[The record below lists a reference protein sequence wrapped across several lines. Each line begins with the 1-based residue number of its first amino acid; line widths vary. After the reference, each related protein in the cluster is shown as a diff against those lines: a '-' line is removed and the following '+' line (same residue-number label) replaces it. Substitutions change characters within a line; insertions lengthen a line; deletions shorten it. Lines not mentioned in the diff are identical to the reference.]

1 MSLHRKNVSY
11 GNVNIINVDVYVESY
26 WGLEYNMTKNDFKEM
41 FEYMYYKD
49 LYWLGLLGA
58 FILVVTA
65 PVVVP
70 TRIIYRTFKAVKRYG
85 L

>member
-1 MSLHRKNVSY
+1 
-11 GNVNIINVDVYVESY
+11 
-26 WGLEYNMTKNDFKEM
+26 MTKNDLKEM

-49 LYWLGLLGA
+49 LYWLGLCGA
-58 FILVVTA
+58 LILIVTA

-70 TRIIYRTFKAVKRYG
+70 TRIIYRTYKAIKSYG

>member
-1 MSLHRKNVSY
+1 
-11 GNVNIINVDVYVESY
+11 
-26 WGLEYNMTKNDFKEM
+26 MTKNDFKEM

-65 PVVVP
+65 PVVIP
-70 TRIIYRTFKAVKRYG
+70 TRIIYRTYKAVKRYG

>member
-1 MSLHRKNVSY
+1 MSILKDAFHEFYN
-11 GNVNIINVDVYVESY
+11 GN
-26 WGLEYNMTKNDFKEM
+26 K
-41 FEYMYYKD
+41 
-49 LYWLGLLGA
+49 YWLGLLGA

-70 TRIIYRTFKAVKRYG
+70 TRIIYRTYKAIKSYG

>member
-1 MSLHRKNVSY
+1 
-11 GNVNIINVDVYVESY
+11 
-26 WGLEYNMTKNDFKEM
+26 MTKNDLKEM

-49 LYWLGLLGA
+49 LYWLGLCGA
-58 FILVVTA
+58 LLLLVTA

-70 TRIIYRTFKAVKRYG
+70 TRIIYRTFKAIKSYG